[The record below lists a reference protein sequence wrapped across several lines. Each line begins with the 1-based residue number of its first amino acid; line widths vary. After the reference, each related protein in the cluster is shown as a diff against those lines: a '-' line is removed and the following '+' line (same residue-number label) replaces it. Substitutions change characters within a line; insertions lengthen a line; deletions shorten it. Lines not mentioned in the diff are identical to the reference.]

1 MKQVT
6 PKPNTAKWMNEA
18 KIARKIPIA
27 CRNLIALT
35 QNSYCFQVS
44 SISDWDMQMETV
56 KVKTFIWSLV
66 FENAKKRK

>member
-18 KIARKIPIA
+18 KIARKTPIA

-56 KVKTFIWSLV
+56 KVKTFIWFLV